1 MYFLIILFMQMIPKI
16 SITGGIPVM
25 LYPLAAVIGVSM
37 IKDIFEDHKRHNSD
51 KTENF
56 KQTLVYDN

>member
-1 MYFLIILFMQMIPKI
+1 MQMIPKI
-16 SITGGIPVM
+16 SITNGTPVM
-25 LYPLAAVIGVSM
+25 LFPLAAVIGVSM

-56 KQTLVYDN
+56 KQALVYDN